1 MARQRYIVTG
11 KVQGVGF
18 RYWTHHTASSYGLI
32 GWVRNL
38 ADGSVELVAE
48 GDIPILQQFEK
59 ELWQGP
65 ISSKV
70 TQVAPCETDLQE
82 QLTQFNVR
90 Y

>member
-18 RYWTHHTASSYGLI
+18 RYWTHHTASSFGLH

-38 ADGSVELVAE
+38 PDGSVELVAE
-48 GDIPILQQFEK
+48 GDIATLRQFEK
-59 ELWQGP
+59 ELRQGP
-65 ISSKV
+65 VSSHVASV
-70 TQVAPCETDLQE
+70 TLCDTNLQE
-82 QLTQFNVR
+82 PLSGFSM